1 MTMKVKPN
9 ESYKLLGTSIS
20 LVKGRVYKATIATNQ
35 PDYKK
40 KGLIFVKG
48 VLLCNGEY
56 EIV

>member
-20 LVKGRVYKATIATNQ
+20 LVKRRVYKAAIATNQ
-35 PDYKK
+35 PDYKE

-48 VLLCNGEY
+48 VLLGNGEY

>member
-1 MTMKVKPN
+1 MKVKPN

-20 LVKGRVYKATIATNQ
+20 LVKGRVYKAAIATNQ